1 MAEPCLK
8 KRDDLLRQAREI
20 LDMWYAIQV
29 MTGNEQQTAAMC
41 RTLVEKSVLLD
52 IFFPETESM
61 KRYHGS
67 WHKERKPLFSGYLF
81 AVTDQPNELY
91 LRFKRIP
98 KLTKLLG
105 TDQVPVELTV
115 EETRFLQRILNPE
128 HVAEMST
135 GILEGDRL
143 VVNSGPLKGMEG
155 FVKKI
160 NRHKKIAIVGVDMF
174 GREIE
179 ITLGLEVLEK
189 LEPVKQKTDT
199 V

>member
-1 MAEPCLK
+1 
-8 KRDDLLRQAREI
+8 
-20 LDMWYAIQV
+20 MWYAIQV